1 MGSIYEVKGKN
12 NTTWYISYYQ
22 KGRRI
27 REAISDKKSEARA
40 ALAAREA
47 DILRGR
53 FEFKKDKNVWFKDF
67 AKEYLEY
74 VKINKKSWGRDESSL
89 KHLKPFFKD
98 KLLSQITPKDI
109 EAYKKKLLETDFRKR
124 KIQPGTINRELQC
137 LRHIFTIAE
146 KFDKFSGKN
155 PVKEVKFFKPR
166 EYVLRILKPKEIQ
179 KLVNVTKGYLRAIII
194 IAVHTGMRKGEIL
207 NLRWADI
214 DFVKGY
220 MLIREAKSGHMRK
233 VPISPVVMYSLES
246 LKKESE
252 FVFQSDKT
260 DTRRRDFYRAW
271 KGALEKAG
279 IEDFRFHDLRHT
291 AASLMVANGIDL
303 VTIKEILGHADI
315 KMTMR
320 YAHTTPEIKMRA
332 VNILA
337 DAIGLDKLEKVDINW
352 SQKNNS
358 ESVNYLESG
367 SNN

>member
-1 MGSIYEVKGKN
+1 MGNIYEVKGKKK
-12 NTTWYISYYQ
+12 TTWYISYYH

-27 REAISDKKSEARA
+27 REAISEKKSEAKA

-53 FEFKKDKNVWFKDF
+53 FEFKKDKNVWFEDF
-67 AKEYLEY
+67 TEEYIEYAK
-74 VKINKKSWGRDESSL
+74 VNKKSWGRDESSL

-109 EAYKKKLLETDFRKR
+109 EEYKKKRLETDFRNR
-124 KIQPGTINRELQC
+124 KIQPGTVNRELQC

-146 KFDKFSGKN
+146 KFDKFEGKN
-155 PVKEVKFFKPR
+155 PVKEVKLFKPR

-179 KLVNVTKGYLRAIII
+179 KLIKVTKGYLRAIII
-194 IAVHTGMRKGEIL
+194 VAVHTGMRKGEIL
-207 NLRWADI
+207 NLRWNDI

-220 MLIREAKSGHMRK
+220 VLIREAKSGHMRK
-233 VPISPVVMYSLES
+233 VPISPVVKHTLKS

-271 KGALEKAG
+271 KATLERVG

-320 YAHTTPEIKMRA
+320 YAHTTPEVKMKA
-332 VNILA
+332 VNVLA
-337 DAIGLDKLEKVDINW
+337 DAIGLEKSEKMVINW
-352 SQKNNS
+352 SQK
-358 ESVNYLESG
+358 EVGKDVKLLESG